1 MTKTLGDR
9 IKELRE
15 ENDLSLRELSKKTN
29 GLSAAF
35 LSDIELGRRFPADD
49 KLELIAKALGT
60 SVEDLSQYDSR
71 PPIEEMKRL
80 AAKNPALGIAFRKM
94 VDLPPDEI
102 LKRLGGHTED
112 DDSK

>member
-9 IKELRE
+9 IRELRE
-15 ENDLSLRELSKKTN
+15 GVDLSLRDMAKKT
-29 GLSAAF
+29 GVSAAF
-35 LSDIELGRRFPADD
+35 LSDIELNRRFPAED
-49 KLELIAKALGT
+49 KLELIARALGT
-60 SVEDLSQYDSR
+60 TVEDLSQYDSR

-102 LKRLGGHTED
+102 LKRLGGHTGD

>member
-1 MTKTLGDR
+1 MIKTLGER
-9 IKELRE
+9 IRELRE

-49 KLELIAKALGT
+49 KLALIASAIGT
-60 SVEDLSQYDSR
+60 TVESLKQFDCR

-80 AAKNPALGIAFRKM
+80 AAQNPALGMAFRKM
-94 VDLPPDEI
+94 VDMPPEEI
-102 LKRLGGHTED
+102 LKLFGEKSEED
-112 DDSK
+112 DPK